1 MAKAKKEV
9 KVEKNIKSFEF
20 FVTAEEFAK
29 ACDEAYKKNV
39 GKISVQG
46 FRKGKAPR
54 AIIERYY
61 GKEVFYEDAINI
73 VLPGAYDKAIMEQNI
88 EAVAQPEVD
97 IKEFDA
103 EKGITF
109 IAKVVVKPEFELGQ
123 YTGLEVKKPT
133 VRTTEKE
140 VDAEIERTRERNGR
154 LITVEDRASENGDTV
169 NIDYEGSV
177 DGVLFDGGSA
187 KGFDLKLGSGQFI
200 PGFEDQLVGH
210 NAGEDVDV
218 NVTFPE
224 EYHAEDLKGKAA
236 LFKVKINAIKTL
248 ELPELDDEFA
258 KDVSEFDTFADYKA
272 DVKKKLQESNKAK
285 AKREFENKVLD
296 VVCDNTTIDIPEE
309 MIMTTVENNIR
320 DMAMQL
326 QYQGM
331 SLEMYMQYTGMTI
344 DSLREQ
350 MKPDAEKKTKMSLIL
365 EKIAKV
371 ENIEVTDKDVEK
383 EIKDIAEKNNM
394 EVDEV
399 KKYINPADIKE
410 SKIVEKT
417 IDFIVSNVAK

>member
-9 KVEKNIKSFEF
+9 KTEKNIKSFEF

-123 YTGLEVKKPT
+123 YTGLEVKKPC

-154 LITVEDRASENGDTV
+154 LVTVEDRASENGDTV

-258 KDVSEFDTFADYKA
+258 KDVSEFDTFAEYKA

>member
-123 YTGLEVKKPT
+123 YTGLEVKKSC

-154 LITVEDRASENGDTV
+154 LVTVEDRASENGDTV

-258 KDVSEFDTFADYKA
+258 KDVSEFDTFAEYKA

>member
-9 KVEKNIKSFEF
+9 KTEKNIKSFEF

>member
-9 KVEKNIKSFEF
+9 KTEKNIKSFEF
-20 FVTAEEFAK
+20 FVTPEEFAK

-61 GKEVFYEDAINI
+61 GKEIFYEDAINI

-88 EAVAQPEVD
+88 EAVAQPEID

-103 EKGITF
+103 EKGVTF
-109 IAKVVVKPEFELGQ
+109 TAKVVVKPEFELGQ

-154 LITVEDRASENGDTV
+154 LVTVEDRASENGDTV

>member
-9 KVEKNIKSFEF
+9 KTEKNIKSFEF

-123 YTGLEVKKPT
+123 YTGLEVKKPC

-154 LITVEDRASENGDTV
+154 LVTVEDRASENGDTV

-320 DMAMQL
+320 DMDMQL

>member
-9 KVEKNIKSFEF
+9 KTEKNIKSFEF

-258 KDVSEFDTFADYKA
+258 KDVSEFDTFAEYKA

>member
-123 YTGLEVKKPT
+123 YTGLEVKKSC

-154 LITVEDRASENGDTV
+154 LVTVEDRASENGDTV

-272 DVKKKLQESNKAK
+272 DVKKKLQEANKAK

>member
-1 MAKAKKEV
+1 
-9 KVEKNIKSFEF
+9 
-20 FVTAEEFAK
+20 
-29 ACDEAYKKNV
+29 
-39 GKISVQG
+39 
-46 FRKGKAPR
+46 
-54 AIIERYY
+54 
-61 GKEVFYEDAINI
+61 
-73 VLPGAYDKAIMEQNI
+73 
-88 EAVAQPEVD
+88 
-97 IKEFDA
+97 
-103 EKGITF
+103 
-109 IAKVVVKPEFELGQ
+109 
-123 YTGLEVKKPT
+123 
-133 VRTTEKE
+133 
-140 VDAEIERTRERNGR
+140 
-154 LITVEDRASENGDTV
+154 
-169 NIDYEGSV
+169 
-177 DGVLFDGGSA
+177 
-187 KGFDLKLGSGQFI
+187 
-200 PGFEDQLVGH
+200 
-210 NAGEDVDV
+210 
-218 NVTFPE
+218 
-224 EYHAEDLKGKAA
+224 
-236 LFKVKINAIKTL
+236 
-248 ELPELDDEFA
+248 
-258 KDVSEFDTFADYKA
+258 
-272 DVKKKLQESNKAK
+272 
-285 AKREFENKVLD
+285 
-296 VVCDNTTIDIPEE
+296 

>member
-123 YTGLEVKKPT
+123 YTGLEVKKSC

-154 LITVEDRASENGDTV
+154 LVTVEERASENGDTV